1 MLYNLLSIKLN
12 DKFIVLLAS
21 VVAFVATFL
30 LLAKPFEFLPRD
42 GGKYVIDKDGKRVEV
57 NKGSSGKVTG
67 VGLVMVIIFLLA
79 SALFFVPLSA
89 LKTPAGAE
97 FYIYLGLMA
106 VMMITGFLDDASKSP
121 WGELVKGILDL
132 IIAVAAAV
140 VFVKHNPTDV
150 VLFKLHF
157 HIPVV
162 LYVILA
168 VALIWGS
175 VNVTNCTDGVDGLCG
190 TVSVI
195 ELFAF
200 SLIFGDVLKI
210 YSAIGMVMAFV
221 LVAYLTYNWNP
232 STVLMGDAG
241 SRTIGFLLALLAMKS
256 MHPFAFVLLSFVFL
270 FDGGLGLLKLAL
282 LRTVKINLFKNIRF
296 PFHDHLRKNLK
307 WSIPKIVIFFA
318 VMEIIFVVI
327 TGVIVNV
334 H

>member
-79 SALFFVPLSA
+79 AALFFVPLSA

-132 IIAVAAAV
+132 VIAVAAAV

-150 VLFKLHF
+150 VLLKLHF

-210 YSAIGMVMAFV
+210 YSAMGMVMAFV

-256 MHPFAFVLLSFVFL
+256 MHPFAFILLSFVFL

-282 LRTVKINLFKNIRF
+282 LRTVKISLFKNIRF

>member
-30 LLAKPFEFLPRD
+30 LLAKPFGFLPRD

-67 VGLVMVIIFLLA
+67 AGLVMVIIFLLA

-140 VFVKHNPTDV
+140 VFVKHNSTDV

-210 YSAIGMVMAFV
+210 YSAMGMVMAFV

-256 MHPFAFVLLSFVFL
+256 MHPFAFILLSFVFL

-282 LRTVKINLFKNIRF
+282 LRTVKLNLFKNIRF
-296 PFHDHLRKNLK
+296 PFHDHLRKNMK

-327 TGVIVNV
+327 TGAIVNV

>member
-1 MLYNLLSIKLN
+1 MLYNLLSVKIN
-12 DKFIVLLAS
+12 DKFIVLIAS

-30 LLAKPFEFLPRD
+30 LLAKPFGFLPRD

-67 VGLVMVIIFLLA
+67 VGLVMVIIFLLS

-89 LKTPAGAE
+89 LKTPAGIE

-132 IIAVAAAV
+132 VIAIAAALT
-140 VFVKHNPTDV
+140 FVKHNATDV